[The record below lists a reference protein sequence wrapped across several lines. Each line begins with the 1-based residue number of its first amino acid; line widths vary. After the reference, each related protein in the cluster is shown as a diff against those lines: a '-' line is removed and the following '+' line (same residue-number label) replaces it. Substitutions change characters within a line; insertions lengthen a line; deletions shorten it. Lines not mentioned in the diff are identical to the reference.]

1 MKKLIWLMPVM
12 LAACVSS
19 GGGSSGGGSR
29 RIREPVMQQQVAGE
43 ARTKAKTRVDLG
55 SAYYQDRQFGAA
67 LEEARKAVAADSGYA
82 PAQNL
87 LALIYMELGQKGH
100 AQDSFERALQLA
112 PEDPD
117 ISNNYGWFLCQ
128 NGQEQKSLAYFQTAL
143 DDPLYSTPATALVNA
158 GICSLRM
165 KDDKS
170 AEGFLLR
177 ALQGDPGNIRALYQV
192 SDLYFRSGRFADA
205 RQRISE
211 LHSRME
217 PTAESTWLALRIA
230 RGLGNRR
237 DEAAFMAALRR
248 NFPNSAEY
256 QKLQQGQFQ

>member
-1 MKKLIWLMPVM
+1 MNKLIWLLPLI
-12 LAACVSS
+12 LAACASGDSS
-19 GGGSSGGGSR
+19 SR
-29 RIREPVMQQQVAGE
+29 RIREPVMQRQVVGE
-43 ARTKAKTRVDLG
+43 VRTKAKIRVELG

-67 LEEARKAVAADSGYA
+67 LEEARKAVAIDSSYA

-87 LALIYMELGQKGH
+87 LALIYMELGQKAL

-112 PEDPD
+112 PSDPD

-128 NGQEQKSLAYFQTAL
+128 SGQEQKSLAYFQTAL
-143 DDPLYSTPATALVNA
+143 SDPLYSTPATALVNA
-158 GICSLRM
+158 AICSSRL

-177 ALQGDPGNIRALYQV
+177 VLRDEPNNIRALYQL
-192 SDLYFRSGRFADA
+192 SDLYFRTGRFADA

-211 LHSRME
+211 YHGRVE

-248 NFPNSAEY
+248 NFPNSAEFK
-256 QKLQQGQFQ
+256 KLQQGQFQ